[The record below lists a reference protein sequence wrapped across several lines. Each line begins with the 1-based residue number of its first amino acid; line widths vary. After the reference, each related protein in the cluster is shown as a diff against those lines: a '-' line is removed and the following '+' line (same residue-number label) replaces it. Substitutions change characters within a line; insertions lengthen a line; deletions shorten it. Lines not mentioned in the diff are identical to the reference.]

1 MIESDGGK
9 EYRHGMA
16 ESDGGKEY
24 HHRLTEA
31 DGARRKDQAACASR
45 AISSRLRSMP
55 QR

>member
-9 EYRHGMA
+9 AYR
-16 ESDGGKEY
+16 
-24 HHRLTEA
+24 HRLTES

>member
-1 MIESDGGK
+1 MTESDGGK
-9 EYRHGMA
+9 AYRHGMA
-16 ESDGGKEY
+16 EADGGKAY
-24 HHRLTEA
+24 RHRLTEA